1 MSKSDLTSTKK
12 ALGNLTWLFGEKVIT
27 MGLALLVSIVLARYL
42 GASDFGK
49 LNYLISF
56 IAILMPFSALGL
68 NAIVVREL
76 VNERVE
82 TGTILGTSLALR
94 ALGGIVSIA
103 FVLVGCLFLNK
114 ELLVSTNWLLLGAI
128 GSAFSSLLIFD
139 FYFQSIVQSQHVV
152 KTRLIILTLSSI
164 LKFIAV
170 FYHVP
175 LNVFLILA
183 VLEPVFTGGL
193 LYVFFNIK
201 KTKTIKFNFDFN
213 YAKELFSQ
221 SKWLI
226 LSGFMAIVYLKV
238 DQIMI
243 GEMLGGEELGIYS
256 VAVRMSEVWYFFP
269 TAIVASFFPK
279 LLKSRVDP
287 VLYECNLQ
295 RLCDSLC
302 WLGIIV
308 AIFITLI
315 SSLLINTLYGQEY
328 IFASQVLNIHVWAG
342 VFIFMRALL
351 SKWLIAEGLLKFS
364 LLTHGIA
371 AIINVALNYIWIPQF
386 GIIGAAWATLISYAL
401 SSYLVLWFNRKTLP
415 MAKIMTK
422 TITFPYRLLKY

>member
-139 FYFQSIVQSQHVV
+139 FYFQSIVS
-152 KTRLIILTLSSI
+152 ILTCS
-164 LKFIAV
+164 
-170 FYHVP
+170 
-175 LNVFLILA
+175 
-183 VLEPVFTGGL
+183 
-193 LYVFFNIK
+193 
-201 KTKTIKFNFDFN
+201 
-213 YAKELFSQ
+213 
-221 SKWLI
+221 
-226 LSGFMAIVYLKV
+226 
-238 DQIMI
+238 
-243 GEMLGGEELGIYS
+243 
-256 VAVRMSEVWYFFP
+256 
-269 TAIVASFFPK
+269 
-279 LLKSRVDP
+279 
-287 VLYECNLQ
+287 
-295 RLCDSLC
+295 
-302 WLGIIV
+302 
-308 AIFITLI
+308 
-315 SSLLINTLYGQEY
+315 
-328 IFASQVLNIHVWAG
+328 
-342 VFIFMRALL
+342 
-351 SKWLIAEGLLKFS
+351 
-364 LLTHGIA
+364 
-371 AIINVALNYIWIPQF
+371 
-386 GIIGAAWATLISYAL
+386 
-401 SSYLVLWFNRKTLP
+401 
-415 MAKIMTK
+415 
-422 TITFPYRLLKY
+422 